1 MHPTLAGSLA
11 DMGKPTFHLPNIIV
25 KYSYTQIMRRTKMNG
40 KTKRRL
46 IKSFN
51 HMVSKRIA
59 SFVCLSLIVFSFAYP
74 FAASDGTIH
83 TTSVSALAAS
93 DSLVQSST
101 ELIWERTY
109 GGKGD
114 DRAFY
119 AAPTKDGGFLIVGST
134 TSFSEGEPTAW
145 IVRIDSDGNM
155 LWNKTFPK
163 RNGSEFRHVLKTED
177 GFLLVGNTFA
187 SSGDSDGMIIRID
200 EEGGVLWNITTGG
213 PTVDRLL
220 SATETADGFVTVG
233 LTFPSTANGSDAWV
247 INTNLDGEVIWNRTY
262 GQSGDNAARA
272 IVPAENGSCI
282 VAGYTNS
289 TEEGKYQFWLF
300 KIDKQG
306 ALLWNRTYGVSE
318 SEKAIALAEAENGY
332 LIVGDGHSAGGDAD
346 ALLAKTD
353 LDGNL
358 VWNRTF
364 GGDNFDMP
372 NNVIRLNSGGYAIAG
387 FTFSFGKGERDFWL
401 FKIDDAGNV
410 VWSCTQGRER
420 FEEAYYL
427 SEAAEFE
434 FVMVGWTNSIGSG
447 LYDYYVVKIK
457 VEVRNDSFFA
467 NGLFYGLVGVS
478 IVGVLSLAFLAAYL
492 RRKRREGKADGDS
505 KQLRT
510 DLSV

>member
-11 DMGKPTFHLPNIIV
+11 DMRKQIFHLPNITV
-25 KYSYTQIMRRTKMNG
+25 KYSYTQIMRRTEMNG

-51 HMVSKRIA
+51 HVFLKRIA
-59 SFVCLSLIVFSFAYP
+59 SLVCLSLIVFSFAYP
-74 FAASDGTIH
+74 LVASDETIH
-83 TTSVSALAAS
+83 ATSVSALAAS

-134 TSFSEGEPTAW
+134 TSFSEVEPMAW
-145 IVRIDSDGNM
+145 IVRVDSEGNM
-155 LWNKTFPK
+155 LWNKTFPEI
-163 RNGSEFRHVLKTED
+163 NGSEFRHVLKTED

-200 EEGGVLWNITTGG
+200 EEGSVLWNITTGS

-220 SATETADGFVTVG
+220 FVTETADGFVAVG
-233 LTFPSTANGSDAWV
+233 LTFPSNTSGSDAWV
-247 INTNLDGEVIWNRTY
+247 IKTNPDGEVIWNKTY
-262 GQSGDNAARA
+262 GQLGDNAARA
-272 IVPAENGSCI
+272 IVPAENGSCV

-318 SEKAIALAEAENGY
+318 SQKAIALAKAENGY
-332 LIVGDGHSAGGDAD
+332 LITGDSHPAGGDAD
-346 ALLAKTD
+346 ALMVKTD
-353 LDGNL
+353 LEGNL
-358 VWNRTF
+358 MWNKTF
-364 GGDNFDMP
+364 GGDDFDMP
-372 NNVIRLNSGGYAIAG
+372 NDVIRLNSGGYAIAG
-387 FTFSFGKGERDFWL
+387 FTFSFGKGERDLWL
-401 FKIDDAGNV
+401 FKIDDTGNV
-410 VWSCTQGRER
+410 VWSCTQGREG
-420 FEEAYYL
+420 FEEGYYL
-427 SEAAEFE
+427 DEVAGSE

-457 VEVRNDSFFA
+457 VEARNDSFFA
-467 NGLFYGLVGVS
+467 NGLFYALVGAS
-478 IVGVLSLAFLAAYL
+478 IVGGLSLAFLSAYF
-492 RRKRREGKADGDS
+492 RRKRREDKADGES
-505 KQLRT
+505 KQPRT